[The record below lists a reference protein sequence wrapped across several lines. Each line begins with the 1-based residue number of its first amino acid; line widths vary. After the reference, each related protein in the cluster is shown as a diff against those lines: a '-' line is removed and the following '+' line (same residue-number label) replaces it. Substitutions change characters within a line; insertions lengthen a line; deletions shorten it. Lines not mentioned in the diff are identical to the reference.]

1 MTIRVLV
8 ADDQQLVRAGLSGI
22 VDTACD
28 LHVVAT
34 AGTGR
39 EAVAAAAEHR
49 PDVVLMD
56 VRMPDMDGIEATRRI
71 TAAGHTRVLVLTTFD
86 LDEYLFGAL
95 RAGASSFLLKDAPPD
110 NLHTAIRTVAA
121 GDALLAP
128 GLTRRLIAAYTDRPD
143 PTTTRPAP
151 TPLPSSV
158 TSREHEVL
166 LLIAEGLSN
175 AEIADRLSIGPG
187 TVKTHVARLLAK
199 LHARDR
205 IHLAIHAYRTGLTT

>member
-22 VDTACD
+22 VDTASD
-28 LHVVAT
+28 LHVVGT

-56 VRMPDMDGIEATRRI
+56 VRMPDLDGIEATRRI
-71 TAAGHTRVLVLTTFD
+71 TAAGHARVLVLTTFD

-110 NLHTAIRTVAA
+110 DLHAAIRTVAA

-128 GLTRRLIAAYTDRPD
+128 GLTRRLIAAYIDRPD
-143 PTTTRPAP
+143 PATTRPAP
-151 TPLPSSV
+151 SPLPRSV
-158 TSREHEVL
+158 TGREHEVL

-175 AEIADRLSIGPG
+175 AEIADRLYIGAG

-199 LHARDR
+199 LDARDR
-205 IHLAIHAYRTGLTT
+205 VHLVIHAYRTGLTG